1 MSQSPAGWYPQ
12 EDGRLRYWDG
22 QQWTAHYTE
31 APATGA
37 SVEAGR
43 LGATSGGSS
52 PLGVQAS
59 TTGLGVLTAAGT
71 MKAQPSWFKRKG
83 IVVALTVV
91 ALGIIGSVASPG
103 QGDGVP
109 AASTTSAASGAPA
122 GEAAAVQDPVAA
134 KASEEAA
141 AQAKADAEA
150 KKEADAKARADAEA
164 KKEAAAKAKADAE
177 AKEEAAAKAKADAEA
192 KKKAAEAKR
201 RAALKDPK
209 SYAAIKPR
217 DFALLVKSPDKHIG
231 KKYVIYGH
239 VTQFDSATGDD
250 TFRADTAATRQ
261 SEWYDYD
268 VNTLVCAEDAALL
281 DDVVQDDLV
290 TMYVEVLG
298 SFSYDT
304 QIGGSTTVP
313 HFQVRIIKVTGSTN

>member
-71 MKAQPSWFKRKG
+71 MKAKPPWFKRKG

-122 GEAAAVQDPVAA
+122 GEAAAVQDSAAA

-141 AQAKADAEA
+141 AQ
-150 KKEADAKARADAEA
+150 
-164 KKEAAAKAKADAE
+164 
-177 AKEEAAAKAKADAEA
+177 AKADAEA

-268 VNTLVCAEDAALL
+268 VNTLVSAEDAALL